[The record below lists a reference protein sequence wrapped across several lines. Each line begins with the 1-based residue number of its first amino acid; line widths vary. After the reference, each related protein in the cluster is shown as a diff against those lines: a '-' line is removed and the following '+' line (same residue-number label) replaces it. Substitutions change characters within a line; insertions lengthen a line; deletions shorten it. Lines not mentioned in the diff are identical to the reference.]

1 MKKTFLILGLIC
13 LLSFPSCL
21 SKRGRNLEVNLSKV
35 KTEPI
40 KIKRFEKALF
50 KINPDNLE
58 NELKRLA
65 GDFPFFLSANLDDTL
80 NLIQMYDFITDS
92 SVKQVYRDCIS
103 HYPDLSSLENDFTQ
117 VFRYYRY
124 YFPKSTIPSVYTY
137 VSNFTDLE
145 FPVKYAD
152 STLIIAL
159 DMYLGSDYKAY
170 RELGLPIYKIRR
182 MNKENIINDC
192 FRELANSQMIPPDE
206 SKTLLDEMI
215 REGKILYFLD
225 AMCPKSPDEIK
236 IGYTQAQLKW
246 CYGNESN
253 IWSFM
258 IENKLLYSSFNQ
270 AISKFITDGPFTA
283 DFSKESPAKIGSWI
297 GWQIVRSYMNHNRKV
312 MLPDLLSDLDAQKI
326 LTESKYRPEN
336 R

>member
-1 MKKTFLILGLIC
+1 MKKTFLIFSLIC
-13 LLSFPSCL
+13 ILVFPSCL

-35 KTEPI
+35 KIEPV

-80 NLIQMYDFITDS
+80 NLIQMYDFITDTA
-92 SVKQVYRDCIS
+92 VIKVYQESITR
-103 HYPDLSSLENDFTQ
+103 YPDLSGIENDLTQ
-117 VFRYYRY
+117 AFRYYRY
-124 YFPKSTIPSVYTY
+124 YFPTGKLPTIYTY
-137 VSNFTDLE
+137 ISNYSDLE
-145 FPVKYAD
+145 FPIKYAD

-159 DMYLGSDYKAY
+159 DMYLGSDYKPY
-170 RELGLPIYKIRR
+170 RELGLPLYRIRR
-182 MNKENIINDC
+182 LNKENIVNDC
-192 FRELANSQMIPPDE
+192 MHELANNQMVPPDE

-215 REGKILYFLD
+215 REGKILYFID
-225 AMCPKSPDEIK
+225 AMCPKASDEIK
-236 IGYTQAQLKW
+236 IGYTQPQLKW
-246 CYGNESN
+246 CYANESN
-253 IWSFM
+253 VWSFM
-258 IENKLLYSSFNQ
+258 IENKLLYSSYNQ
-270 AISKFITDGPFTA
+270 AMSKFITDGPFTT